1 LNQVIAKVSNTIL
14 SQKLAIG
21 IDLGGTQVRV
31 ALVDGGAVVRR
42 AAAKTDVQGGPAAV
56 LEQFDRLISEIC
68 ADEERKVLLGVGI
81 SSPGPLDTE
90 TGTVLHIPTLPRWE
104 GFPLRDTLAARL
116 DLPVALENDGIAAA
130 FGEWRFGA
138 GQGLR
143 HLVYVTVSTGIGG
156 GVVVDGHLL
165 HGRRGMAGH
174 VGHFRMAPDGPTCAC
189 GATGCFE
196 AFASGTAL
204 GRRAREAA
212 ERSPSGFLGLLAAET
227 RIEAR
232 HVEEGA
238 RKGDA
243 TCLALLREEAAY
255 LGQGFTG
262 LIHLYSPELVI
273 MGGGVSHAF
282 DLLEAEIHSIIRRDA
297 IHPFR
302 DVRVVRAALGDN
314 SGLIGAAALA
324 VERVG
329 RRS

>member
-1 LNQVIAKVSNTIL
+1 M

-21 IDLGGTQVRV
+21 IDLGGTQLRV

-42 AAAKTDVQGGPAAV
+42 AAARTDVEGGPGGV
-56 LEQFDRLISEIC
+56 LHQVEKLITEIC
-68 ADEERKVLLGVGI
+68 AEEERKTLLGVGI
-81 SSPGPLDTE
+81 SCPGPLDTE

-104 GFPLRDTLAARL
+104 GFPLRQTLADKLR
-116 DLPVALENDGIAAA
+116 LPVLLENDGIAAA

-138 GQGLR
+138 GRGLQ

-156 GVVVDGHLL
+156 GVIVDGRLL
-165 HGRRGMAGH
+165 HGRRGMAAH
-174 VGHFRMAPDGPTCAC
+174 VGHFRMAQDGPTCTC
-189 GATGCFE
+189 GATACFE

-212 ERSPSGFLGLLAAET
+212 ERSPSEFLGRLAAET
-227 RIEAR
+227 PIEAR

-238 RKGDA
+238 RTGDA
-243 TCLALLREEAAY
+243 ACLALLHEEGVF

-262 LIHLYSPELVI
+262 LIHLYSPERLI
-273 MGGGVSHAF
+273 MGGGVSQAF
-282 DLLEAEIHSIIRRDA
+282 DLLEPEIHSVIQRDA
-297 IHPFR
+297 IHPFK

-324 VERVG
+324 MEHAG
-329 RRS
+329 RTS

>member
-1 LNQVIAKVSNTIL
+1 LNQVSAKVSSSIV

-21 IDLGGTQVRV
+21 IDLGGTQLRV

-42 AAAKTDVQGGPAAV
+42 AAARTDVEGGPAAV
-56 LEQFDRLISEIC
+56 LHQIEKLVAQIC
-68 ADEERKVLLGVGI
+68 AEEERKTLLGVGI

-104 GFPLRDTLAARL
+104 GFPLRDALAETLG
-116 DLPVALENDGIAAA
+116 LPVVLENDGIAAA
-130 FGEWRFGA
+130 YGEWRFGA
-138 GQGLR
+138 GHGLQ

-156 GVVVDGHLL
+156 GVIVDGHLL

-189 GATGCFE
+189 GATACFE

-212 ERSPSGFLGLLAAET
+212 ERSPNGFLGRIAAET

-243 TCLALLREEAAY
+243 ACLALLQEEAAY
-255 LGQGFTG
+255 LGRGFTG
-262 LIHLYSPELVI
+262 LIHLYSPERLI
-273 MGGGVSHAF
+273 MGGGVSQAF
-282 DLLEAEIHSIIRRDA
+282 DLLEPEIHSVIQRDA

-314 SGLIGAAALA
+314 SGLVGAAALA
-324 VERVG
+324 MEHAG